1 MYLTLFLPP
10 QNNKRLIKAKTFIK
24 EYLFSPSVSIGDIC
38 VCNLKIKRLRLQFD
52 AEPQSLKECL

>member
-24 EYLFSPSVSIGDIC
+24 EYIFSPSVSIGDIY
-38 VCNLKIKRLRLQFD
+38 VYKIKRLRLQFG